1 MASDELAR
9 KLQSR
14 MAATQEAE
22 PRQEPKQEPRQEPVH
37 SPVRPKPQEPEAAC
51 GESSSELSA
60 VLTRRLDINE
70 GNAAPR
76 ATRVFNPYTEFKEF
90 SRKQIKDMEAMFKRY
105 DTGKDGFIDLMELKL
120 MMEKLGAPQTHL
132 GLKNMI
138 KEVDED
144 FDGKLSFR
152 EFLLIFR
159 RAAAGELQEESG
171 LMALARLSE
180 INVSTEGVMGAKD
193 FFEAKMQAL
202 SLGSKF
208 EAEIREEKE
217 ERKRQEEEKKQ
228 RQAAFK
234 QLQST
239 FCS

>member
-1 MASDELAR
+1 MASEELAR

-14 MAATQEAE
+14 LSATQEAVPRPE
-22 PRQEPKQEPRQEPVH
+22 PEQ
-37 SPVRPKPQEPEAAC
+37 SPVRPKPQGSDAAC
-51 GESSSELSA
+51 GDSSSELSA
-60 VLTRRLDINE
+60 KLTRRLDINE

-90 SRKQIKDMEAMFKRY
+90 SHCTNCLFCLFKHGSHGCCSQSQR
-105 DTGKDGFIDLMELKL
+105 M
-120 MMEKLGAPQTHL
+120 GANERARLDHEISQ
-132 GLKNMI
+132 G
-138 KEVDED
+138 
-144 FDGKLSFR
+144 
-152 EFLLIFR
+152 FLLIFR

-180 INVSTEGVMGAKD
+180 IDVSTQGVMGAKD

-202 SLGSKF
+202 SAGSKF

-228 RQAAFK
+228 RHAAFK